1 MVIMEQVKNR
11 SFTMNS
17 NVEEIE
23 LNTNI
28 VTVFD
33 QIAKDN
39 STRVAYDEMGKQ
51 TSYGEL
57 KANSDSLA
65 AWLTKQNMT
74 RQSPILVFGD
84 HQVEMIT
91 SFLAALKAGH
101 PYIPVS
107 TDSAIPR
114 IQSILDTAKPE
125 LIIAVDDFPSD
136 NLNFDAR
143 VISNEQLTN
152 VLAAHQEFTPTD
164 PVSGDELA
172 YVLFT
177 SGTTGSPKGVEV
189 SHDNFKTFV
198 DWVLDSDFN
207 IPEHANFLGQPPYSF
222 DLSNMYW
229 LPALLNGGTIK
240 ALPHSVVENFGQM
253 FTALPTLDL
262 NVFVGTPSFAD
273 MLMLSPAFNEE
284 KMPSLSIFMFCGE
297 ELTVKTA
304 KALHQRFPHA
314 RIFNTYGPT
323 ETTVAISG
331 IEITPEIIANND
343 RLPVGYAKPGVEL
356 STWDGDKQLTEPGQQ
371 GEIIISGNSVAR
383 GYMNNPEKTAKAFFK
398 INGVPAYRTGDA
410 GTLDAD
416 GLLHHKGRMDFQ
428 IKLHGFRVELDEVR
442 ASLEKSPLIKQAVAA
457 PKYNK
462 NGQVAHLI
470 AYVIPKEEV
479 EDQEQLT
486 KEIRESLNGLIMPY
500 MMPTQFIY
508 RDSFPMSVNG
518 KIAVKQLIK
527 EANQ

>member
-1 MVIMEQVKNR
+1 MEQVKNR

-152 VLAAHQEFTPTD
+152 VLAAHQ
-164 PVSGDELA
+164 
-172 YVLFT
+172 
-177 SGTTGSPKGVEV
+177 
-189 SHDNFKTFV
+189 
-198 DWVLDSDFN
+198 
-207 IPEHANFLGQPPYSF
+207 
-222 DLSNMYW
+222 
-229 LPALLNGGTIK
+229 
-240 ALPHSVVENFGQM
+240 
-253 FTALPTLDL
+253 
-262 NVFVGTPSFAD
+262 
-273 MLMLSPAFNEE
+273 
-284 KMPSLSIFMFCGE
+284 
-297 ELTVKTA
+297 
-304 KALHQRFPHA
+304 
-314 RIFNTYGPT
+314 
-323 ETTVAISG
+323 
-331 IEITPEIIANND
+331 
-343 RLPVGYAKPGVEL
+343 
-356 STWDGDKQLTEPGQQ
+356 
-371 GEIIISGNSVAR
+371 
-383 GYMNNPEKTAKAFFK
+383 
-398 INGVPAYRTGDA
+398 
-410 GTLDAD
+410 
-416 GLLHHKGRMDFQ
+416 
-428 IKLHGFRVELDEVR
+428 
-442 ASLEKSPLIKQAVAA
+442 
-457 PKYNK
+457 
-462 NGQVAHLI
+462 
-470 AYVIPKEEV
+470 
-479 EDQEQLT
+479 
-486 KEIRESLNGLIMPY
+486 
-500 MMPTQFIY
+500 
-508 RDSFPMSVNG
+508 
-518 KIAVKQLIK
+518 
-527 EANQ
+527 

>member
-164 PVSGDELA
+164 PVSGDELERL
-172 YVLFT
+172 VHL
-177 SGTTGSPKGVEV
+177 KGWKLAMII
-189 SHDNFKTFV
+189 SRP
-198 DWVLDSDFN
+198 SS
-207 IPEHANFLGQPPYSF
+207 IGFLIQ
-222 DLSNMYW
+222 
-229 LPALLNGGTIK
+229 I
-240 ALPHSVVENFGQM
+240 
-253 FTALPTLDL
+253 
-262 NVFVGTPSFAD
+262 
-273 MLMLSPAFNEE
+273 
-284 KMPSLSIFMFCGE
+284 SIFLNT
-297 ELTVKTA
+297 LTSLVNRHTH
-304 KALHQRFPHA
+304 L
-314 RIFNTYGPT
+314 TY
-323 ETTVAISG
+323 
-331 IEITPEIIANND
+331 
-343 RLPVGYAKPGVEL
+343 
-356 STWDGDKQLTEPGQQ
+356 LTC
-371 GEIIISGNSVAR
+371 
-383 GYMNNPEKTAKAFFK
+383 
-398 INGVPAYRTGDA
+398 TGCR
-410 GTLDAD
+410 
-416 GLLHHKGRMDFQ
+416 H
-428 IKLHGFRVELDEVR
+428 
-442 ASLEKSPLIKQAVAA
+442 
-457 PKYNK
+457 Y
-462 NGQVAHLI
+462 
-470 AYVIPKEEV
+470 
-479 EDQEQLT
+479 
-486 KEIRESLNGLIMPY
+486 
-500 MMPTQFIY
+500 
-508 RDSFPMSVNG
+508 
-518 KIAVKQLIK
+518 
-527 EANQ
+527 